1 MPVVELPEF
10 KMHYAREGSGEPVV
24 LIHGLGDGH
33 EAWDHQVS
41 ALAEANFETFAIDLR
56 GHGQSE
62 KTDAKHSLERFAED
76 VASFMDMVEV
86 SKAHIIGLSMGGHIA
101 QLLAL
106 NFPEKIQSLTL
117 IGTVCELK
125 PRFLDKLQVRLA
137 PILPFKP
144 LVKQFAKRVFWK
156 PQKEWV
162 DDYLAR
168 VIMCGKK
175 DFLGAAKAIFRFRVC
190 DRLGEI
196 TVPTLVM
203 VGEHDSIEPVAESEK
218 IHSLIAGSTLTI
230 IKDSGHGVQIEQPDQ
245 TTKALLAFLTGLA

>member
-1 MPVVELPEF
+1 MPVVELPEL
-10 KMHYAREGSGEPVV
+10 KMYYEREGSGEPVV

-33 EAWDHQVS
+33 EGWDHQVS
-41 ALAEANFETFAIDLR
+41 ALAKANFEAFAIDLR

-62 KTDAKHSLERFAED
+62 KTDANHSLERFAED
-76 VASFMDMVEV
+76 ITYFMDTVEV
-86 SKAHIIGLSMGGHIA
+86 SKAHIVGHSMGGHIA

-125 PRFLDKLQVRLA
+125 PRFRDKLQVRLA
-137 PILPFKP
+137 PILPFKSMI
-144 LVKQFAKRVFWK
+144 KQFAKRVFWK

-175 DFLGAAKAIFRFRVC
+175 DFLGSAKAIFRFRVC

-203 VGEHDSIEPVAESEK
+203 VGEHDRIEPVAESEK
-218 IHSLIAGSTLTI
+218 LHRLIDGSTLTI
-230 IKDSGHGVQIEQPDQ
+230 IKDSGHGALVEQPEQ
-245 TTKALLAFLTGLA
+245 TTEALLAFLTGLD